1 MNLIYVSCLPRGWFR
16 NIWGEFAISIVKQK
30 STKMLRIP
38 NYFDWLVSIEMPTQQ
53 ADDQIGQWS
62 IAFEMGS
69 PCSKTLDFF
78 EKFRYSSVKSQKKLS
93 ASLTLA

>member
-1 MNLIYVSCLPRGWFR
+1 
-16 NIWGEFAISIVKQK
+16 
-30 STKMLRIP
+30 
-38 NYFDWLVSIEMPTQQ
+38 MPTQQ